1 EDTHEV
7 KPKQIP
13 RNSSDVY
20 PIIDLNGDIQF
31 ENVSFAYPARPST
44 LVLQEIT
51 LVARAGETT
60 AFVGSS
66 GSGKSTCISLLLRY
80 YELSSGRI
88 TMNGQSIA
96 DCNEKEL
103 RKHIGVVG
111 QEPVLFGTTIY
122 ENIRY
127 GQVHATKDD
136 IEQAAK
142 QANAH
147 DFIMNLP
154 QKYETIVGEQS
165 VQLSGGEKQRI
176 ALARALV
183 KKPNLLLL
191 DEPTSALDNAGEKL
205 VQEALD
211 SSCAGRTTIVIAH
224 RLKTIQ
230 NAHHIYVFANGNII
244 EEGTHTTLMAQ
255 KNSKYRLMVDAQQT
269 ESTQAEV
276 NERIDEV
283 ELEQRQ
289 NQKYEDSRSF
299 NKNETIDA
307 HANKML
313 ASSTPFSQ
321 SIFLRLL
328 FMNKQEWIPILI
340 ACIACLISGAT
351 QSLTVVL
358 LEKTMNAKCTYEKR
372 RHGVLSLSYWF
383 VVLGIGVLAA
393 RVIQHTAFAVSGSKL
408 TQKLR
413 AKAFAQLLRQEMA
426 YFDLSENHSGSISNR
441 LSSEALSIQELLG
454 ARLGVICEAMATLG
468 FGILLGFVFSWELT
482 LIVFAYIICMF
493 LLAFFQIRWQAR
505 LNKCSEHILGQAS
518 ALAAEVLHNMRTV
531 KQLSIEY
538 EILQQFSHLVNQAF
552 TVRRN
557 DTVISGLLLSIYWG
571 SQPFFLYILYWIVFV
586 RLESNEMHDKDTL
599 MYI

>member
-1 EDTHEV
+1 MTKKFFVTLNSEREDTHEV
-7 KPKQIP
+7 KPKEIP

-31 ENVSFAYPARPST
+31 ENVSFAYPARPSI
-44 LVLQEIT
+44 LALREIT

-307 HANKML
+307 HANKVGNFIVL
-313 ASSTPFSQ
+313 KCFINNNI
-321 SIFLRLL
+321 SIDVGF
-328 FMNKQEWIPILI
+328 F
-340 ACIACLISGAT
+340 
-351 QSLTVVL
+351 
-358 LEKTMNAKCTYEKR
+358 
-372 RHGVLSLSYWF
+372 
-383 VVLGIGVLAA
+383 
-393 RVIQHTAFAVSGSKL
+393 
-408 TQKLR
+408 
-413 AKAFAQLLRQEMA
+413 
-426 YFDLSENHSGSISNR
+426 GSI
-441 LSSEALSIQELLG
+441 
-454 ARLGVICEAMATLG
+454 
-468 FGILLGFVFSWELT
+468 
-482 LIVFAYIICMF
+482 
-493 LLAFFQIRWQAR
+493 
-505 LNKCSEHILGQAS
+505 
-518 ALAAEVLHNMRTV
+518 
-531 KQLSIEY
+531 
-538 EILQQFSHLVNQAF
+538 
-552 TVRRN
+552 
-557 DTVISGLLLSIYWG
+557 
-571 SQPFFLYILYWIVFV
+571 
-586 RLESNEMHDKDTL
+586 
-599 MYI
+599 